1 MPGSPRRRPR
11 TTIIMMV
18 LLSFTVITIGSK
30 DVPVLGSVRGAMID
44 VLGPVGR
51 GFKSAT
57 KPVRSWWG
65 GVNDYDRIAAE
76 NDKLRDEVERLKAK
90 QAANSSAAAELARL
104 KELEGLPFIADID
117 SKVALISTGAYS
129 SFDDNTMTIDRG
141 ATSGFKV
148 GMPVVDRSGLVGRL
162 ESVFDDRS
170 VIRLITDPDFAV
182 YVKLASTGSYAAGH
196 GTGPDRPFLVDSGV
210 NLDQEVNKG
219 EGIFTSGIG
228 TGSFPG
234 DLPIGT
240 VTKVSAS
247 QSDLTQVLEVK
258 LAADLERLSAVRV
271 LLWEPPT

>member
-1 MPGSPRRRPR
+1 
-11 TTIIMMV
+11 MMV

-30 DVPVLGSVRGAMID
+30 DVPVLGSVRGAVID

-76 NDKLRDEVERLKAK
+76 NDQLRDEVERLKAK

-148 GMPVVDRSGLVGRL
+148 GMPVDVHVEELAGSTFKGKLSLISPSSGT
-162 ESVFDDRS
+162 RS
-170 VIRLITDPDFAV
+170 VLRESPYLVFRSSSSSLIRP
-182 YVKLASTGSYAAGH
+182 
-196 GTGPDRPFLVDSGV
+196 
-210 NLDQEVNKG
+210 
-219 EGIFTSGIG
+219 
-228 TGSFPG
+228 
-234 DLPIGT
+234 
-240 VTKVSAS
+240 
-247 QSDLTQVLEVK
+247 
-258 LAADLERLSAVRV
+258 
-271 LLWEPPT
+271 